1 MSTVL
6 LISPDFA
13 SHYYPLSAIGKE
25 LTIRGHRVVFGIGPG
40 LMPRA
45 LSDGFETTEVRLG
58 AGNNP
63 GLMRTGDQTAG
74 EASQLLEFFEA
85 SRHGLIPTL
94 MHQARHR
101 LDDLLWEPLRVANSV
116 ERAVGL
122 APDVVVVDHLAYGA
136 TAALRGLGV
145 EFVSFHP
152 GHPSAISAGMPYGM
166 PKRIPARF
174 AVDQDQLSE
183 LSDLCARVSDEFTR
197 RYNQV
202 VGQLDPTV
210 PEVVDAFIASGQ
222 LTLVNY
228 PSLLGSGYDLPV
240 GTRFIGSAPRQE
252 AMPEEL
258 ASRLAERTSK
268 PRIYVSLG
276 SFFSA
281 RSDLL
286 RKIVNAF
293 RDESVELIMAS
304 GVTPIA
310 DLGPI
315 PPDWIVAPAFPQ
327 PPVLE
332 YCDLVLS
339 HGGNNTVTEALTA
352 GVPLLIGPLSTDQF
366 AGAADIEDFGF
377 GSVFDPNRDSRTRI
391 ANLAHRVLGGEARM
405 RAEALGEWLRS
416 SSGPVIAADLI
427 EGMAGRKNSGSLA
440 SAPGPVR

>member
-25 LTIRGHRVVFGIGPG
+25 LLLRGHRVFFGIGSG
-40 LMPRA
+40 LEPRA

-63 GLMRTGDQTAG
+63 GLMRTEDQTAG
-74 EASQLLEFFEA
+74 EASQLLDFFEA

-94 MHQARHR
+94 THQARHR
-101 LDDLLWEPLRVANSV
+101 LDDLLWEPLRVAASI
-116 ERAVGL
+116 EKAVALG
-122 APDVVVVDHLAYGA
+122 PDVVVVDHLAYGA
-136 TAALRGLGV
+136 TAALRGLGI

-152 GHPSAISAGMPYGM
+152 GHPSAISSGMPYGL
-166 PKRIPARF
+166 PQRIPARF
-174 AVDQDQLSE
+174 EVDQDRLSE
-183 LSDLCARVSDEFTR
+183 LNDLCARIAAEFTR
-197 RYNQV
+197 RYNDV
-202 VGQLDPTV
+202 VGQIDSAV
-210 PEVVDAFIASGQ
+210 PEVDDAFTAAGL

-228 PSLLGSGYDLPV
+228 PLILGSAYHLPV
-240 GTRFIGSAPRQE
+240 GTRLIGSAPRQE
-252 AMPEEL
+252 EISEEL
-258 ASRLAERTSK
+258 AFRLAGRTSK

-286 RKIVNAF
+286 RKIVTAF
-293 RDESVELIMAS
+293 RDEPVELVLAS

-310 DLGPI
+310 DLGPM
-315 PPDWIVAPAFPQ
+315 PSDWLVAPAFPQ

-332 YCDLVLS
+332 YCDLVVT

-366 AGAADIEDFGF
+366 AGAADIEDFGL
-377 GSVFDPNRDSRTRI
+377 GSVFDPNRDAAATI
-391 ANLAHRVLGGEARM
+391 ADLAHRVLGGETPA

-416 SSGPVIAADLI
+416 NPGPQLAADLI
-427 EGMAGRKNSGSLA
+427 EGRISTRSLVSGA
-440 SAPGPVR
+440 GPVG

>member
-25 LTIRGHRVVFGIGPG
+25 LLLRGHRVVFGIGPG
-40 LMPRA
+40 LAPRA
-45 LSDGFETTEVRLG
+45 LSDGFETIEVRLG

-63 GLMRTGDQTAG
+63 GLMRTEDQTAT
-74 EASQLLEFFEA
+74 EESQLLDFYEA
-85 SRHGLIPTL
+85 SRHGLISTL
-94 MHQARHR
+94 THQARHR
-101 LDDLLWEPLRVANSV
+101 LDDLLWEPLRVSASI
-116 ERAVGL
+116 ERAVELG
-122 APDVVVVDHLAYGA
+122 PDVVVVDHLAYGA

-145 EFVSFHP
+145 DFISFHP

-174 AVDQDQLSE
+174 AVDQDRLAE
-183 LSDLCARVSDEFTR
+183 LSDLCARVAGEFTR
-197 RYNQV
+197 RYNHV

-210 PEVVDAFIASGQ
+210 PEVDDAFTASGR

-228 PSLLGSGYDLPV
+228 PSILGSGYDLPV

-252 AMPEEL
+252 AIPEEL
-258 ASRLAERTSK
+258 ASRLAERSSK

-286 RKIVNAF
+286 HKIVTAF
-293 RDESVELIMAS
+293 RDESVELVLAS

-315 PPDWIVAPAFPQ
+315 PSDWVVAPAFPQ

-332 YCDLVLS
+332 YCDLVVT

-377 GSVFDPNRDSRTRI
+377 GSVFDPNRDTAATV
-391 ANLAHRVLGGEARM
+391 ANLTHHVLGGETPM

-416 SSGPVIAADLI
+416 NSGPEIAADLI
-427 EGMAGRKNSGSLA
+427 EGLAGRKTPGTLA
-440 SAPGPVR
+440 AAAGQVS

>member
-13 SHYYPLSAIGKE
+13 SHYYPLGAIGKE
-25 LTIRGHRVVFGIGPG
+25 LLIRGHRVVFGIGPG
-40 LMPRA
+40 LAPRA

-63 GLMRTGDQTAG
+63 GLMRTEDQTAG
-74 EASQLLEFFEA
+74 EASQLRDFFEA
-85 SRHGLIPTL
+85 SRQGLIPTL
-94 MHQARHR
+94 THQARHR
-101 LDDLLWEPLRVANSV
+101 LDDLLWEPLRVAASI
-116 ERAVGL
+116 ERAVALG
-122 APDVVVVDHLAYGA
+122 PDVVVVDHLAYGA

-174 AVDQDQLSE
+174 AVGQDQLSKLE
-183 LSDLCARVSDEFTR
+183 ALCARVADEFTW

-210 PEVVDAFIASGQ
+210 REVADAFTASGQ

-228 PSLLGSGYDLPV
+228 PSILGSGYDLPV
-240 GTRFIGSAPRQE
+240 GTRFIGSASRAEVIPE
-252 AMPEEL
+252 AL
-258 ASRLAERTSK
+258 SFRLARRTPK

-286 RKIVNAF
+286 RKIVAAF
-293 RDESVELIMAS
+293 RDQSVELVLAS
-304 GVTPIA
+304 GVTPVS
-310 DLGPI
+310 DLGPM
-315 PPDWIVAPAFPQ
+315 PPDWIVAEAFPQ

-332 YCDLVLS
+332 YCDLVVT
-339 HGGNNTVTEALTA
+339 HGGNNTVTEALAA

-377 GSVFDPNRDSRTRI
+377 GSVFDPNRDTATTI
-391 ANLAHRVLGGEARM
+391 AELADRVLRGETPM
-405 RAEALGEWLRS
+405 RAQALGEWLRS
-416 SSGPVIAADLI
+416 NPGPEIAADLI

-440 SAPGPVR
+440 AASLPVR